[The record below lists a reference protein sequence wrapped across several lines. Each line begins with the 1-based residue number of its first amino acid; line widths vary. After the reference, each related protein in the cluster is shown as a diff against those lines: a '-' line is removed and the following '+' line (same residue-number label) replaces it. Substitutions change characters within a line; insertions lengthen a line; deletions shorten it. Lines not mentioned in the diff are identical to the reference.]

1 MFVVNFNNRLE
12 ILREYVLNPGVNI
25 IEDETLSIEDDRTE
39 YIGIGENDL
48 NHYKEILDFFKIKG
62 IFINDEDLNYK
73 SLLER
78 YQSLQKQRELLRENI
93 KMRNNDFL
101 ILLDKQVKSSIKMCQ
116 HYNANIK
123 REQLSEAQLEAIK
136 KEYNDIKDYPY
147 RFKIM
152 DTIDALYN
160 QLITEKMQ
168 AYPLAYYAI
177 KDDLKL

>member
-25 IEDETLSIEDDRTE
+25 IEDDTLSEDDRTE
-39 YIGIGENDL
+39 HIGIGNKDL
-48 NHYKEILDFFKIKG
+48 NHFKEILEFFKIKG
-62 IFINDEDLNYK
+62 IFINESDLNYK

-78 YQSLQKQRELLRENI
+78 YTILQKQRELLKQNI
-93 KMRNNDFL
+93 KQKNNDLL
-101 ILLDKQVKSSIKMCQ
+101 ILINKQVKSSIKMCQ

-123 REQLSEAQLEAIK
+123 REQLSEVQIEAIQ

-147 RFKIM
+147 RFKVM
-152 DTIDALYN
+152 DTIDKLFN
-160 QLITEKMQ
+160 ELVNEKMQ

>member
-25 IEDETLSIEDDRTE
+25 IEDDTLSLDDRTE
-39 YIGIGENDL
+39 HIGIGNKDL
-48 NHYKEILDFFKIKG
+48 NHFKEILEFFKIKG
-62 IFINDEDLNYK
+62 IFINESDLNYK

-78 YQSLQKQRELLRENI
+78 YTILQKQRELLKQNI
-93 KMRNNDFL
+93 KQKNNDLL
-101 ILLDKQVKSSIKMCQ
+101 ILINKQVKSSIKMCQ

-123 REQLSEAQLEAIK
+123 REQLSEAQIEAIQ

-147 RFKIM
+147 RFKVM
-152 DTIDALYN
+152 DTIDKLFN
-160 QLITEKMQ
+160 ELINEKMQ

>member
-1 MFVVNFNNRLE
+1 MFVVNFNNRIE

-25 IEDETLSIEDDRTE
+25 IEDETLSQDDRTE
-39 YIGIGENDL
+39 HIGIGNKDL
-48 NHYKEILDFFKIKG
+48 NHFKEILEFFKIKG
-62 IFINDEDLNYK
+62 IFINETDLNYK

-78 YQSLQKQRELLRENI
+78 YTILQKQRELLKQNI
-93 KMRNNDFL
+93 KQKNNELL
-101 ILLDKQVKSSIKMCQ
+101 ILINKQVKSSIKMCQ

-123 REQLSEAQLEAIK
+123 REQLSEAQLESIR

-147 RFKIM
+147 RFKVM
-152 DTIDALYN
+152 DTIDKLFN
-160 QLITEKMQ
+160 ELVNDKMQ

>member
-1 MFVVNFNNRLE
+1 MFVVNFNNRIE

-25 IEDETLSIEDDRTE
+25 IEDETLSQDDRTE
-39 YIGIGENDL
+39 HIGIGNKDL
-48 NHYKEILDFFKIKG
+48 NHFKEILEFFKIKG
-62 IFINDEDLNYK
+62 IFINESDLNYK

-78 YQSLQKQRELLRENI
+78 YTILQKQRELLKQNI
-93 KMRNNDFL
+93 KQKNNDLVIL
-101 ILLDKQVKSSIKMCQ
+101 INKQVKSSIKMCQ

-123 REQLSEAQLEAIK
+123 REQLSDMQLESIR

-147 RFKIM
+147 RFKVM
-152 DTIDALYN
+152 DTIDKLFN
-160 QLITEKMQ
+160 ELVNDKMQ

>member
-25 IEDETLSIEDDRTE
+25 IEDDTLSEDDRTE
-39 YIGIGENDL
+39 HIGIGNKDL
-48 NHYKEILDFFKIKG
+48 NHFKEILEFFKIKG
-62 IFINDEDLNYK
+62 IFINESDLNYK

-78 YQSLQKQRELLRENI
+78 YTILQKQRELLKQNI
-93 KMRNNDFL
+93 KQKNNELL
-101 ILLDKQVKSSIKMCQ
+101 ILINKQVKSSIKMCQ

-123 REQLSEAQLEAIK
+123 REQLSDAQIEAIQ

-147 RFKIM
+147 RFKVM
-152 DTIDALYN
+152 DTIDKLFN
-160 QLITEKMQ
+160 ELINEKMQ

>member
-1 MFVVNFNNRLE
+1 MFVVNFNNRIE

-25 IEDETLSIEDDRTE
+25 IEDDTLSQDDRTE
-39 YIGIGENDL
+39 HIGIGNKDL
-48 NHYKEILDFFKIKG
+48 NHFKEILEFFKIKG
-62 IFINDEDLNYK
+62 IFINETDLNYK

-78 YQSLQKQRELLRENI
+78 YTILQKQRELLKQNI
-93 KMRNNDFL
+93 KQKNNDLL
-101 ILLDKQVKSSIKMCQ
+101 ILINKQVKSSIKMCQ

-123 REQLSEAQLEAIK
+123 REQLSDAQLESIR

-147 RFKIM
+147 RFKVM
-152 DTIDALYN
+152 DTIDKLFN
-160 QLITEKMQ
+160 ELVNDKMQ

>member
-25 IEDETLSIEDDRTE
+25 IEDDTLSIDDRTE
-39 YIGIGENDL
+39 HIGIGNKDL
-48 NHYKEILDFFKIKG
+48 NHFKEILEFFKIKG
-62 IFINDEDLNYK
+62 IFINESDLNYK

-78 YQSLQKQRELLRENI
+78 YTILQKQRELLKQNI
-93 KMRNNDFL
+93 KQKNNDLL
-101 ILLDKQVKSSIKMCQ
+101 ILINKQVKSSIKMCQ

-123 REQLSEAQLEAIK
+123 REQLSDAQLESIQ

-147 RFKIM
+147 RFKVM
-152 DTIDALYN
+152 DTIDKLFN
-160 QLITEKMQ
+160 ELVNDKMQ

-177 KDDLKL
+177 KDDLKF

>member
-1 MFVVNFNNRLE
+1 MFVVNFNNRIE

-25 IEDETLSIEDDRTE
+25 IEDDTLSQDDRTE
-39 YIGIGENDL
+39 HIGIGNKDL
-48 NHYKEILDFFKIKG
+48 NHFKEILEFFKIKG
-62 IFINDEDLNYK
+62 IFINESDLNYK

-78 YQSLQKQRELLRENI
+78 YTILQKQRELLKQNI
-93 KMRNNDFL
+93 KQKNNELL
-101 ILLDKQVKSSIKMCQ
+101 ILINKQVKSSIKMCQ

-123 REQLSEAQLEAIK
+123 REQLSDEQLESIR

-147 RFKIM
+147 RFKVM
-152 DTIDALYN
+152 DTIDKLFN
-160 QLITEKMQ
+160 ELVNDKMQ

>member
-25 IEDETLSIEDDRTE
+25 IEDDTLSLDDRTE
-39 YIGIGENDL
+39 HIGIGNKDL
-48 NHYKEILDFFKIKG
+48 NHFKEILEFFKIKG
-62 IFINDEDLNYK
+62 IFINESDLNYK

-78 YQSLQKQRELLRENI
+78 YTILQKQRELLKQNI
-93 KMRNNDFL
+93 KQKNNDLL
-101 ILLDKQVKSSIKMCQ
+101 ILINRQVKSSIKMCQ

-123 REQLSEAQLEAIK
+123 REQLSDAQLESIR
-136 KEYNDIKDYPY
+136 KEYSDIKDYPY
-147 RFKIM
+147 RFKVM
-152 DTIDALYN
+152 DTIDKLFN
-160 QLITEKMQ
+160 ELVNDKMQ

>member
-1 MFVVNFNNRLE
+1 MFVVNFNNRIE

-25 IEDETLSIEDDRTE
+25 IEDETLSQDDRTE
-39 YIGIGENDL
+39 HIGIGNKDL
-48 NHYKEILDFFKIKG
+48 NHFKEILEFFKIKG
-62 IFINDEDLNYK
+62 IFINETDLNYK

-78 YQSLQKQRELLRENI
+78 YTILQKQRELLKQNI
-93 KMRNNDFL
+93 KQKNNELL
-101 ILLDKQVKSSIKMCQ
+101 ILINKQVKSSIKMCQ

-123 REQLSEAQLEAIK
+123 REQLSDAQLESIR

-147 RFKIM
+147 RFKVM
-152 DTIDALYN
+152 DTIDKLFN
-160 QLITEKMQ
+160 ELVNDKMQ

>member
-25 IEDETLSIEDDRTE
+25 IEDDTLSEDDRTE
-39 YIGIGENDL
+39 HIGIGNKDL
-48 NHYKEILDFFKIKG
+48 NHFKEILEFFKIKG
-62 IFINDEDLNYK
+62 IFINESDLNYK

-78 YQSLQKQRELLRENI
+78 YTILQKQRELLKQNI
-93 KMRNNDFL
+93 KQKNNDLL
-101 ILLDKQVKSSIKMCQ
+101 ILINKQVKSSIKMCQ

-123 REQLSEAQLEAIK
+123 REQLSDAQLESIR

-147 RFKIM
+147 RFKVM
-152 DTIDALYN
+152 DTIDKLFN
-160 QLITEKMQ
+160 ELINEKMQ

>member
-25 IEDETLSIEDDRTE
+25 IEDDTLSEDDRTE
-39 YIGIGENDL
+39 HIGIGNKDL
-48 NHYKEILDFFKIKG
+48 NHFKEILEFFKIKG
-62 IFINDEDLNYK
+62 IFINESDLNYK

-78 YQSLQKQRELLRENI
+78 YTILQKQRELLKQNI
-93 KMRNNDFL
+93 KQKNNELL
-101 ILLDKQVKSSIKMCQ
+101 ILINKQVKSSIKICQ

-123 REQLSEAQLEAIK
+123 REQLSDAQIEAIQ

-147 RFKIM
+147 RFKVM
-152 DTIDALYN
+152 DTIDKLFN
-160 QLITEKMQ
+160 ELINEKMQ

>member
-1 MFVVNFNNRLE
+1 MFVVNFNNRIE

-25 IEDETLSIEDDRTE
+25 IEDETLSQDDRTE
-39 YIGIGENDL
+39 HIGIGNKDL
-48 NHYKEILDFFKIKG
+48 NHFKEILEFFKIKG
-62 IFINDEDLNYK
+62 IFINETDLNYK

-78 YQSLQKQRELLRENI
+78 YTILQKQRELLKQNI
-93 KMRNNDFL
+93 KQKNNDLL
-101 ILLDKQVKSSIKMCQ
+101 ILINKQVKSSIKMCQ

-123 REQLSEAQLEAIK
+123 REQLSDAQLESIR

-147 RFKIM
+147 RFKVM
-152 DTIDALYN
+152 DTIDKLFN
-160 QLITEKMQ
+160 ELVNDKMQ

>member
-1 MFVVNFNNRLE
+1 MFVVNFNNRIE

-25 IEDETLSIEDDRTE
+25 IEDETLSQDDRTE
-39 YIGIGENDL
+39 HIGIGNKDL
-48 NHYKEILDFFKIKG
+48 NHFKEILEFFKIKG
-62 IFINDEDLNYK
+62 IFINESDLNYK

-78 YQSLQKQRELLRENI
+78 YTILQKQRELLKQNI
-93 KMRNNDFL
+93 KQKNNDLL
-101 ILLDKQVKSSIKMCQ
+101 ILINKQVKSSIKMCQ

-147 RFKIM
+147 RFKVM
-152 DTIDALYN
+152 DTIDKLFN
-160 QLITEKMQ
+160 ELVNDKMQ

>member
-25 IEDETLSIEDDRTE
+25 IEDDTLSEDDRTE
-39 YIGIGENDL
+39 HIGIGNKDL
-48 NHYKEILDFFKIKG
+48 NHFKEILEFFKIKG
-62 IFINDEDLNYK
+62 IFINESDLNYK

-78 YQSLQKQRELLRENI
+78 YTILQKQRELLKQNI
-93 KMRNNDFL
+93 KQKNNELL
-101 ILLDKQVKSSIKMCQ
+101 ILLNKQVKSSIKMCQ

-123 REQLSEAQLEAIK
+123 REQLSYAQIEAIQ

-147 RFKIM
+147 RFKVM
-152 DTIDALYN
+152 DTIDKLFN
-160 QLITEKMQ
+160 ELINEKMQ

>member
-1 MFVVNFNNRLE
+1 MFVVNFNNRIE

-25 IEDETLSIEDDRTE
+25 IEDDTLSEDDRTE
-39 YIGIGENDL
+39 HIGIGNKDL
-48 NHYKEILDFFKIKG
+48 NHFKEILEFFKIKG
-62 IFINDEDLNYK
+62 IFINESDLNYK

-78 YQSLQKQRELLRENI
+78 YTILQKQRELLKQNI
-93 KMRNNDFL
+93 KQKNNDLL
-101 ILLDKQVKSSIKMCQ
+101 ILINKQVKSSIKMCQ

-123 REQLSEAQLEAIK
+123 REQLSDMQLESIR

-147 RFKIM
+147 RFKVM
-152 DTIDALYN
+152 DTIEKLFN
-160 QLITEKMQ
+160 ELINEKMQ

>member
-1 MFVVNFNNRLE
+1 MFVVNFNNRVE

-25 IEDETLSIEDDRTE
+25 IEDDTLSEDDRTE
-39 YIGIGENDL
+39 HIGIGNKDL
-48 NHYKEILDFFKIKG
+48 NHFKEILEFFKIKG
-62 IFINDEDLNYK
+62 IFINESDLNYK

-78 YQSLQKQRELLRENI
+78 YTILQKQRELLKQNI
-93 KMRNNDFL
+93 KQKNNELL
-101 ILLDKQVKSSIKMCQ
+101 ILINKQVKSSIKMCQ

-123 REQLSEAQLEAIK
+123 REQLSDSQIEAIQ

-147 RFKIM
+147 RFKVM
-152 DTIDALYN
+152 DTIDKLFN
-160 QLITEKMQ
+160 ELINEKMQ

>member
-1 MFVVNFNNRLE
+1 MFVVNFNNKLE

-25 IEDETLSIEDDRTE
+25 IEDETLSQDDRTE
-39 YIGIGENDL
+39 HIGIGNKDL
-48 NHYKEILDFFKIKG
+48 NHFKEILEFFKIKG
-62 IFINDEDLNYK
+62 IFINESDLNYK

-78 YQSLQKQRELLRENI
+78 YTILQKQRELLKQNI
-93 KMRNNDFL
+93 KQKNNDLL
-101 ILLDKQVKSSIKMCQ
+101 ILINKQVKSSIKMCQ

-123 REQLSEAQLEAIK
+123 REQLSDAQLESIR

-147 RFKIM
+147 RFKVM
-152 DTIDALYN
+152 DTIDKLFN
-160 QLITEKMQ
+160 ELVNDKMQ

>member
-25 IEDETLSIEDDRTE
+25 IEDDTLSEDDRTE
-39 YIGIGENDL
+39 HIGIGNKDL
-48 NHYKEILDFFKIKG
+48 NHFKEILEFFKIKG
-62 IFINDEDLNYK
+62 IFINESDLNYK

-78 YQSLQKQRELLRENI
+78 YTILQKQRELLKQNI
-93 KMRNNDFL
+93 KQKNNEIL
-101 ILLDKQVKSSIKMCQ
+101 ILINKQVKSSIKMCQ

-123 REQLSEAQLEAIK
+123 REQLSDAQIEAIK

-147 RFKIM
+147 RFKVM
-152 DTIDALYN
+152 DTIDKLFN
-160 QLITEKMQ
+160 ELVNEKMQ

>member
-25 IEDETLSIEDDRTE
+25 IEDDTLSEDDRTE
-39 YIGIGENDL
+39 HIGIGNKDL
-48 NHYKEILDFFKIKG
+48 NHFKEILEFFKIKG
-62 IFINDEDLNYK
+62 IFINESDLNYK

-78 YQSLQKQRELLRENI
+78 YTILQNQRELLKQNI
-93 KMRNNDFL
+93 KQKNNDLL
-101 ILLDKQVKSSIKMCQ
+101 ILINKQVKSSIKMCQ

-123 REQLSEAQLEAIK
+123 REQLSDAQMESIR

-147 RFKIM
+147 RFKVM
-152 DTIDALYN
+152 DTIDKLFN
-160 QLITEKMQ
+160 ELINEKMQ

>member
-1 MFVVNFNNRLE
+1 MFVVNFNNRIE

-25 IEDETLSIEDDRTE
+25 IEDETLSQDDRTE
-39 YIGIGENDL
+39 HIGIGNKDL
-48 NHYKEILDFFKIKG
+48 NHFKEILEFLKIKG
-62 IFINDEDLNYK
+62 IFINETDLNYK

-78 YQSLQKQRELLRENI
+78 YTILQKQRELLKQNI
-93 KMRNNDFL
+93 KQKNNELL
-101 ILLDKQVKSSIKMCQ
+101 ILINKQVKSSIKMCQ

-123 REQLSEAQLEAIK
+123 REQLSDAQLESIR

-147 RFKIM
+147 RFKVM
-152 DTIDALYN
+152 DTIDKLFN
-160 QLITEKMQ
+160 ELVNNKMQ

>member
-1 MFVVNFNNRLE
+1 MFVVNFNNKLE

-25 IEDETLSIEDDRTE
+25 IEDETLSQDDRTE
-39 YIGIGENDL
+39 HIGIGNKGLNDF
-48 NHYKEILDFFKIKG
+48 KEILEFFKIKG
-62 IFINDEDLNYK
+62 IFINETDLNYK

-78 YQSLQKQRELLRENI
+78 YTILQKQRELLKQNI
-93 KMRNNDFL
+93 KQKNNELL
-101 ILLDKQVKSSIKMCQ
+101 ILINKQVKSSIKMCQ

-123 REQLSEAQLEAIK
+123 REQLSDMQLESIR

-147 RFKIM
+147 RFKVM
-152 DTIDALYN
+152 DTIDKLFN
-160 QLITEKMQ
+160 ELVNDKMQ

>member
-25 IEDETLSIEDDRTE
+25 IEDETLSQDDRTE
-39 YIGIGENDL
+39 HIGIGNKDL
-48 NHYKEILDFFKIKG
+48 NHFKEILEFFKIKG
-62 IFINDEDLNYK
+62 IFINESDLNYK

-78 YQSLQKQRELLRENI
+78 YTILQKQRELLKQNI
-93 KMRNNDFL
+93 KQKNNELL
-101 ILLDKQVKSSIKMCQ
+101 ILINKQVKSSIKMCQ

-123 REQLSEAQLEAIK
+123 REQLSEAQLESIR

-147 RFKIM
+147 RFKVM
-152 DTIDALYN
+152 DTIDKLFN
-160 QLITEKMQ
+160 ELVNDKMQ

>member
-1 MFVVNFNNRLE
+1 MFVVNFNNRVE

-25 IEDETLSIEDDRTE
+25 IEDETLSLDDRTE
-39 YIGIGENDL
+39 HIGIGNKDL
-48 NHYKEILDFFKIKG
+48 NHFKEILEFFKIKG
-62 IFINDEDLNYK
+62 IFINETDLNYK

-78 YQSLQKQRELLRENI
+78 YTILQKQRELLKQNI
-93 KMRNNDFL
+93 KQKNNDLL
-101 ILLDKQVKSSIKMCQ
+101 ILINKQVKSSIKMCQ

-123 REQLSEAQLEAIK
+123 REQLSEAQLESIR

-147 RFKIM
+147 RFKVM
-152 DTIDALYN
+152 DTIDKLFN
-160 QLITEKMQ
+160 ELVNDKMQ

>member
-25 IEDETLSIEDDRTE
+25 IEDDTLSEDDRTE
-39 YIGIGENDL
+39 HIGIGNKDL
-48 NHYKEILDFFKIKG
+48 NHFKEILEFFKIKG
-62 IFINDEDLNYK
+62 IFINESDLNYK

-78 YQSLQKQRELLRENI
+78 YTILQKQRELLKQNI
-93 KMRNNDFL
+93 KQKNNDLL
-101 ILLDKQVKSSIKMCQ
+101 ILINKQVKSSIKMCQ

-123 REQLSEAQLEAIK
+123 REQLSDAQLESIR

-147 RFKIM
+147 RFKVM
-152 DTIDALYN
+152 DTIDKLFN
-160 QLITEKMQ
+160 ELINEKMQ

-177 KDDLKL
+177 KDDLNL

>member
-1 MFVVNFNNRLE
+1 MFVVNFNNRIE

-25 IEDETLSIEDDRTE
+25 IEDDTLSLDDRTE
-39 YIGIGENDL
+39 HIGIGNKDL
-48 NHYKEILDFFKIKG
+48 NHFKEILEFFKIKG
-62 IFINDEDLNYK
+62 IFINETDLNYK

-78 YQSLQKQRELLRENI
+78 YTILQKQRELLKQNI
-93 KMRNNDFL
+93 KSKNNDLL
-101 ILLDKQVKSSIKMCQ
+101 ILINKQVKSSIKMCQ

-123 REQLSEAQLEAIK
+123 REQLSDMQLESIR

-147 RFKIM
+147 RFKVM
-152 DTIDALYN
+152 DTIDKLFN
-160 QLITEKMQ
+160 ELVNDKMQ

>member
-1 MFVVNFNNRLE
+1 MFVVNFNNRVE

-25 IEDETLSIEDDRTE
+25 IEDDTLSEDDRTE
-39 YIGIGENDL
+39 HIGIGNKDL
-48 NHYKEILDFFKIKG
+48 NHFKEILEFFKIKG
-62 IFINDEDLNYK
+62 IFINESDLNYK

-78 YQSLQKQRELLRENI
+78 YTILQKQRELLKQNI
-93 KMRNNDFL
+93 KQKNNDLL
-101 ILLDKQVKSSIKMCQ
+101 ILINKQVKSSIKMCQ

-123 REQLSEAQLEAIK
+123 RERLSDVQLESIR

-147 RFKIM
+147 RFKVM
-152 DTIDALYN
+152 DTIDKLFN
-160 QLITEKMQ
+160 ELINEKMQ

>member
-25 IEDETLSIEDDRTE
+25 IEDDTLSEDDRTE
-39 YIGIGENDL
+39 HIGIGNKDL
-48 NHYKEILDFFKIKG
+48 NHFKEILEFFKIKG
-62 IFINDEDLNYK
+62 IFINESDLNYK

-78 YQSLQKQRELLRENI
+78 YTILQKQRELLKQNI
-93 KMRNNDFL
+93 KQKNNELL
-101 ILLDKQVKSSIKMCQ
+101 ILINKQVKSSIKMCQ

-123 REQLSEAQLEAIK
+123 REQLSEAQLESIR

-147 RFKIM
+147 RFKVM
-152 DTIDALYN
+152 DTIDKLFN
-160 QLITEKMQ
+160 ELVNDKMQ

>member
-1 MFVVNFNNRLE
+1 MFVVNFNNRIE

-25 IEDETLSIEDDRTE
+25 IEDDTLSEDDRTE
-39 YIGIGENDL
+39 HIGIGNKDL
-48 NHYKEILDFFKIKG
+48 NHFKEILEFFKIKG
-62 IFINDEDLNYK
+62 IFINESDLNYK

-78 YQSLQKQRELLRENI
+78 YTILQKQRELLKQNI
-93 KMRNNDFL
+93 KQKNNDLL
-101 ILLDKQVKSSIKMCQ
+101 ILINKQVKSSIKMCQ

-123 REQLSEAQLEAIK
+123 REQLSDAQLESIR

-147 RFKIM
+147 RFKVM
-152 DTIDALYN
+152 DTIDKLFN
-160 QLITEKMQ
+160 ELVNDKMQ

>member
-25 IEDETLSIEDDRTE
+25 IEDDTLSEDDRTE
-39 YIGIGENDL
+39 HIGIGNKDL
-48 NHYKEILDFFKIKG
+48 NHFKEILEFFKIKG
-62 IFINDEDLNYK
+62 IFINESDLNYK

-78 YQSLQKQRELLRENI
+78 YTILQKQRELLKQNI
-93 KMRNNDFL
+93 KQKNNELL
-101 ILLDKQVKSSIKMCQ
+101 ILINKQVKSSIKMCQ

-123 REQLSEAQLEAIK
+123 REQLSDAQIEAIQ

-147 RFKIM
+147 RFKVM
-152 DTIDALYN
+152 DTIDKLFN
-160 QLITEKMQ
+160 ELVNEKMQ

>member
-1 MFVVNFNNRLE
+1 MFVVNFNNRIE

-25 IEDETLSIEDDRTE
+25 IEDDTLSEDDRTE
-39 YIGIGENDL
+39 HIGIGNKDL
-48 NHYKEILDFFKIKG
+48 NHFKEILEFFKIKG
-62 IFINDEDLNYK
+62 IFINESDLNYK

-78 YQSLQKQRELLRENI
+78 YTILQKQRELLKQNI
-93 KMRNNDFL
+93 KQKNNELL
-101 ILLDKQVKSSIKMCQ
+101 ILINKQVKSSIKMCQ

-123 REQLSEAQLEAIK
+123 REQLSDSQIEAIQ

-147 RFKIM
+147 RFKVM
-152 DTIDALYN
+152 DTIDKLFN
-160 QLITEKMQ
+160 ELINEKMQ